1 MANIIS
7 PPLATGK
14 VNLTTPLNELFPDDL
29 SHKPNK
35 FALDLRIS
43 LDTKDPKELNF
54 ISQLVAL
61 EEEMLKDLKPNTFK
75 SDYSL
80 VIDPSAK
87 DFKKT
92 YTGKTLSTSDYTI
105 RCKFMARK
113 EKPKAKSYE
122 IIKIVDRKAN
132 LITID
137 QGLECFVDG
146 CNVIAVIELVRTEY
160 QKKVGVSAYLKG
172 LQFHSAGEP
181 FQAESI
187 SFAAIDLS
195 AGDRSFAPPL
205 VAADDELVA
214 AFL

>member
-14 VNLTTPLNELFPDDL
+14 VNLTKPLNELFPADL
-29 SHKPNK
+29 AHKPNK
-35 FALDLRIS
+35 FSLDLRIS
-43 LDTKDPKELNF
+43 LNTKDPKELNF

-61 EEEMLKDLKPNTFK
+61 EEEMLKDLKPGTFK

-87 DFKKT
+87 DFKKN
-92 YTGKTLSTSDYTI
+92 YTGKTLSTFDYTI
-105 RCKFMARK
+105 RCKFSARK
-113 EKPKAKSYE
+113 EKPRVKSYE

-132 LITID
+132 LINTD
-137 QGLECFVDG
+137 QGLDCFVDG

-181 FQAESI
+181 FQPEPVDFS
-187 SFAAIDLS
+187 AIDLS
-195 AGDRSFAPPL
+195 GDRSVAPPM
-205 VAADDELVA
+205 VAADNDLVE